1 METLPAIAGGRP
13 VRATILPNGR
23 PSITEREMEAVLDIL
38 RGMWLTT
45 GPTVTSFERQF
56 ASWQG
61 VAHAVAVS
69 SGTAALAC
77 ATFASGFGPGDEV
90 ITTPLTF
97 VATANSIAYR
107 GATPVL
113 ADIDP
118 RTLCISPDA
127 IRARLT
133 ERTRGIIVVHFG
145 GQPADMDSIMQLA
158 AERNLIV
165 IEDACHAP
173 GATYRGRKVGTFG
186 HLACYSF
193 HPVKPITTGEGG
205 MLVTDDPDLARLA
218 SLYRNHG
225 LSRDG
230 RQRAEAGAW
239 EYDMTELGQNYR
251 LTDLHCA
258 IGIEQLKRLADSLS
272 RRRVI
277 AARYDAAFCDLEYI
291 ELPEHPSDTEQ
302 GLHLYPIL
310 LRLDNLHADRS
321 QIFRALYAENIGV
334 NVHYIPIHYHSWYQR
349 QFGFRVGDFPV
360 TEAIYARLISLPLFS
375 AMTDDD
381 VDDVIRAVR
390 RVMRYY
396 GD

>member
-1 METLPAIAGGRP
+1 
-13 VRATILPNGR
+13 
-23 PSITEREMEAVLDIL
+23 MEAVLGIL

-45 GPTVTSFERQF
+45 GPTVANFERRF
-56 ASWQG
+56 AEWQG

-133 ERTRGIIVVHFG
+133 ERTRGIIVVHFA
-145 GQPADMDSIMQLA
+145 GQPADMDPIMQLA

-186 HLACYSF
+186 QLACYSF

-205 MLVTDDPDLARLA
+205 MLVTDDAELSRLA

-225 LSRDG
+225 ISRDG

-258 IGIEQLKRLADSLS
+258 IGIEQLDRLTDSLA
-272 RRRVI
+272 RRRVV
-277 AARYDAAFCDLEYI
+277 AARYDDAFRALEYL
-291 ELPEHPSDTEQ
+291 ELPERPSDSES

-310 LRLDNLHADRS
+310 LRLDKLRADRN

-349 QFGFRVGDFPV
+349 QFGFRIGDFPV
-360 TEAIYARLISLPLFS
+360 TEAIYQRLISLPLFS

-381 VDDVIRAVR
+381 VNDVITAVS
-390 RVMRYY
+390 RVLRYY
-396 GD
+396 GN